1 MTDPASNTSQLGKY
15 QLVAEI
21 ARGGMGIVYLA
32 HAGGVGGF
40 NKLVVVK
47 ELKPELAHEES
58 FREMFLDEARLTARL
73 NHRNIVQTNE
83 VGNADGRY
91 FIAMDYLEGRA
102 LSRANKAFEKT
113 KPIGLNTTL
122 RIFAETLAGL
132 HYAHE
137 LADFDGTSLGIV
149 HRDVCPQN
157 VFITFDGQVKILD
170 FGVAKARNRL
180 QETQAGTLKG
190 RVAYMSPEQ
199 LGGTGVDRRADV
211 FAVGAMLWE
220 ALAGKRMWG
229 NAPELDILR
238 ALVER
243 KIPPLPEDVK
253 APDELRAM
261 VAKATDSDPTKRYAT
276 AHEFRQQIEQY
287 LLRSPAEESLTDLGI
302 RMNEAFAEEREKL
315 RKVVEGHVAKG
326 SSQHIQL
333 PKLDFKGPP
342 APPSAP
348 ASESSISSITSKPAL
363 DSNPSQPSQPSQPSI
378 PNAANS
384 SAQVSAVSNVTPAG
398 TAIAA
403 EVPALALRPP
413 KASKLPWVFGGIAAL
428 VAIGAVGYAMN
439 AQKPP
444 PVANTAPTQSAT
456 PFPTEIPASE
466 LWQTKFQ
473 QVEAV
478 DVAIVVAP
486 PNAIIFLD
494 GAQLAG
500 NPYSA
505 KHKKGGKHKVTATAP
520 GYMPKSQDA
529 DFESNVQITLSLDK
543 APPGT
548 VMGPNGVLVPATNSS
563 GAKPAPSVAPSASTA
578 PTPAHSAS
586 AGKPS
591 DINPQGGSAPVH
603 KIDPNNPY
611 GN

>member
-1 MTDPASNTSQLGKY
+1 VTDSASNTAQLGKY

-102 LSRANKAFEKT
+102 LNRANKAFEKT

-137 LADFDGTSLGIV
+137 LADFDGSSLGIV

-229 NAPELDILR
+229 QAPELDILR

-253 APDELRAM
+253 APEELRAM

-287 LLRSPAEESLTDLGI
+287 LLRVPAEETLTDLGA
-302 RMNEAFAEEREKL
+302 RMNDAFAEEREKL

-326 SSQHIQL
+326 SSRHIQL
-333 PKLDFKGPP
+333 PRLDFKGVP
-342 APPSAP
+342 AAQN
-348 ASESSISSITSKPAL
+348 SEPSISGVTPHPAI
-363 DSNPSQPSQPSQPSI
+363 DSQPSQPSQPSS
-378 PNAANS
+378 PGVSNS
-384 SAQVSAVSNVTPAG
+384 GVSQVSAVSNVTPSAG
-398 TAIAA
+398 TAMGA
-403 EVPALALRPP
+403 EVPSLVLRQP
-413 KASKLPWVFGGIAAL
+413 KASKLPWVVGGIAAL
-428 VAIGAVGYAMN
+428 IAIGAVGYAMN
-439 AQKPP
+439 TQKPP
-444 PVANTAPTQSAT
+444 PVTNATPTPSAT
-456 PFPTEIPASE
+456 PFPTEIPASD
-466 LWQTKFQ
+466 LWQTKFT

-478 DVAIVVAP
+478 DVAVVVAP
-486 PNAIIFLD
+486 PNATIFLD

-505 KHKKGGKHKVTATAP
+505 KHKRGGKHKITATAP
-520 GYMPKSQDA
+520 GFLPKTQDA
-529 DFESNVQITLSLDK
+529 DFEGNVQITLSLEK

-548 VMGPNGVLVPATNSS
+548 IMGPNGMLVPAPGLSS
-563 GAKPAPSVAPSASTA
+563 GVKPMPSAAPSASAGGTQ
-578 PTPAHSAS
+578 PAHSAS
-586 AGKPS
+586 SGKPT
-591 DINPQGGSAPVH
+591 DINPQGGTAPVH

-611 GN
+611 GQ